1 MIQKPF
7 KTHEEQ
13 IELLKSRGIDFSG
26 LDAESC
32 AIDYFSRVGYYRL
45 INGYNRPFLDK
56 SSLTQADDDKYR
68 KGTTLKEIYALYVF
82 DDMLR
87 ELVLKYTLKIE
98 THVKSLLAYRIS
110 EQYGHEN
117 YLRYANFDTSKNIG
131 YNDVVNAIS
140 EIHKTISSR
149 ISDPSINHYLT
160 KYGYVPLWV
169 LNNSLTFGTISKLY
183 SIMKVP
189 DRQYVSKQFMIP
201 DSQLGNFL
209 IYLTKVRN
217 TAAHSN
223 RLYCMRNKRPI
234 VDTPIHAAMNIAKNS
249 KGDEYIYGK
258 RDFFATVIIFRYLL
272 SNNDFKKFISQLKFI
287 LDSLNKRLNSIHISV
302 IKEIMGLPNDWYKIP
317 KKQSAKGPSKCKDCL
332 SEVDD

>member
-1 MIQKPF
+1 MTQKPF

-13 IELLKSRGIDFSG
+13 IELLKSRGIDFCRP
-26 LDAESC
+26 DADSC

-56 SSLTQADDDKYR
+56 SEENQDGEDKYR
-68 KGTTLKEIYALYVF
+68 EGTTLKEIYALYVF

-98 THVKSLLAYRIS
+98 THIKSLIAYRIS

-117 YLRYANFDTSKNIG
+117 YLRYANFDTSANTSFCE
-131 YNDVVNAIS
+131 VVSVIS

-183 SIMKVP
+183 SIMKVA
-189 DRQYVSKQFMIP
+189 DRQYVSKQFMVP

-223 RLYCMRNKRPI
+223 RLYCMRNRQPI
-234 VDTPIHAAMNIAKNS
+234 VDTSIHAAMGIAKNS
-249 KGDEYIYGK
+249 NGNEYLYGK

-287 LDSLNKRLNSIHISV
+287 LDNLNKRLNSINISV
-302 IKEIMGLPNDWYKIP
+302 IKEIMGLPPNWLSIP
-317 KKQSAKGPSKCKDCL
+317 KKQSTKGVPKCKDCL
-332 SEVDD
+332 AEVDF